1 MTAFLIADIEVTDP
15 AVFEEYKKLA
25 NDTIAAYGGKYV
37 VRGGSFEVLEG
48 DWSPRRIVIL
58 EFPNISSLKAWYDSP
73 EYAPLKRIRE
83 RSANSRFVMVEGL

>member
-15 AVFEEYKKLA
+15 AGFEEYKKLA
-25 NDTIAAYGGKYV
+25 NDTITAYGGKYV
-37 VRGGSFEVLEG
+37 VRGGDFEVLEG

-58 EFPNISSLKAWYDSP
+58 EFPSLPLLKAWYASP

-83 RSANSRFVMVEGL
+83 MTANSRFVIVEGV

>member
-15 AVFEEYKKLA
+15 EGFEEYKRLA
-25 NDTIAAYGGKYV
+25 NGTITAYGGKYV
-37 VRGGSFEVLEG
+37 VRGGNFEVLEG

-58 EFPNISSLKAWYDSP
+58 EFPTMSSLKAWYASP

-83 RSANSRFVMVEGL
+83 QSANCRFVIVEGL